1 MGGGGNINIV
11 IMFHEDINYKD
22 RVKFRFKAFFGS
34 SLNDAGILF
43 QMLAPILEKA
53 LFCVSSRIS

>member
-1 MGGGGNINIV
+1 
-11 IMFHEDINYKD
+11 MFHEDINYKD